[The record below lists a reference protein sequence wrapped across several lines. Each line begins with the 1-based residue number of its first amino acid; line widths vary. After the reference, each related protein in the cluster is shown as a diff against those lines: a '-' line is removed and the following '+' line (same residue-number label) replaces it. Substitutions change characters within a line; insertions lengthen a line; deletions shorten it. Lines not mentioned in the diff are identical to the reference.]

1 MFHEDS
7 DHDVDEDELRHQDEH
22 DEEEGRDVLVDAAVA
37 EAVVGLI
44 ALLAQRVLHDAV
56 PIVSGGDP
64 EQGQEG
70 HAKRPEVGVLSEAL
84 ARVMLI
90 TFCNRGSIP

>member
-1 MFHEDS
+1 MRFFKAFHEDS

-44 ALLAQRVLHDAV
+44 ALLAQRVLHDPV
-56 PIVSGGDP
+56 PVVPRGDP
-64 EQGQEG
+64 EEREEG
-70 HAKRPEVGVLSEAL
+70 HSKSSEVSVLTQSLEE
-84 ARVMLI
+84 
-90 TFCNRGSIP
+90 SII